1 MTQPRPYL
9 IIPLIGRGALAPR
22 DADAQPPRL
31 PHDGQCKL
39 EAEGTVIMGQSTLE
53 QGTTLLRK
61 NSNSESSADTMGEPW
76 HLWVSCGTHA
86 SEAPPPQCR
95 KHTNPFPQL
104 SLDPT
109 VSLLTMDTAEGDS
122 TTKQTGQPRTGT
134 GSEDR
139 DSVHTAAWLCHGAP
153 FECNSISHWGVP
165 GHRSVLCSDKDGT
178 LSGILWMDTWL
189 CCIDGNQHTTPKKP
203 HLPCPDPLLPSAPAA
218 SGLQLSNP
226 QVFYFLPPTSTY
238 PIMPTANS

>member
-1 MTQPRPYL
+1 M
-9 IIPLIGRGALAPR
+9 
-22 DADAQPPRL
+22 
-31 PHDGQCKL
+31 
-39 EAEGTVIMGQSTLE
+39 
-53 QGTTLLRK
+53 
-61 NSNSESSADTMGEPW
+61 
-76 HLWVSCGTHA
+76 SCGTHA

-139 DSVHTAAWLCHGAP
+139 DSVHTTAWLCHGAP

-189 CCIDGNQHTTPKKP
+189 CCIDGNQHTTPKKTP
-203 HLPCPDPLLPSAPAA
+203 SALSRSSASLCPSCLRIAAEQSTSLLLP
-218 SGLQLSNP
+218 
-226 QVFYFLPPTSTY
+226 TSHLY
-238 PIMPTANS
+238 IHNYAH